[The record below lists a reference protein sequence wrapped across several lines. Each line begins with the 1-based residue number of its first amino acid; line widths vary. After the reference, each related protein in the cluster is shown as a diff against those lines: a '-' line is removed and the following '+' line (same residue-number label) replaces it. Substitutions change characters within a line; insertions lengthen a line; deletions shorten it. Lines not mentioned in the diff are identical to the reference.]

1 MKYFVDPYKRYYEKL
16 SSMGDVSQS
25 ASSVK
30 SSTETAT
37 SSITSLSSSID
48 DSKWSEMGIDELKTN
63 VLPSLLANHKVLE
76 SNINILTK
84 IVNLATGSLLS
95 TLASLKAEDERLET
109 LTNEYNT
116 LLSNPEYVYDSEGN
130 KTDALTAEY
139 SAKLTAKKKEMD
151 ESEEKC
157 KALVAE
163 ADGIIIEIKSLD
175 ASVSDFSVDLGTVS
189 ASSSPELEASLGST
203 VKDGKMIEIEFN
215 GKKFYIANTHINA
228 VDYEKY
234 IQQSGAYQGKG
245 LRPSGC
251 AIISQIYAMDMMRG
265 TTTSKNRMAND
276 RSLGASSRFN
286 RSIKSTDED
295 TFLEGLYNE
304 LVNGRVTTL
313 QVTQRDTTTGS
324 DGHYTGP
331 RHVVTV
337 VGFDSSVKSYK
348 DLNPNTILV
357 LDCADG
363 KIQTLSQSRSE
374 GGHERDLY
382 ARKDNKGEY
391 SYFAHIATET
401 FINKEVENETWQ
413 SKYGAGSKA

>member
-37 SSITSLSSSID
+37 SSINSLSSSID

-76 SNINILTK
+76 SNVNILTK

-175 ASVSDFSVDLGTVS
+175 ASVSDFSVDLGTASV
-189 ASSSPELEASLGST
+189 SSSPELEASLGST
-203 VKDGKMIEIEFN
+203 LKDGKMIEIEF
-215 GKKFYIANTHINA
+215 A
-228 VDYEKY
+228 
-234 IQQSGAYQGKG
+234 
-245 LRPSGC
+245 
-251 AIISQIYAMDMMRG
+251 
-265 TTTSKNRMAND
+265 
-276 RSLGASSRFN
+276 
-286 RSIKSTDED
+286 
-295 TFLEGLYNE
+295 
-304 LVNGRVTTL
+304 
-313 QVTQRDTTTGS
+313 
-324 DGHYTGP
+324 
-331 RHVVTV
+331 
-337 VGFDSSVKSYK
+337 
-348 DLNPNTILV
+348 
-357 LDCADG
+357 
-363 KIQTLSQSRSE
+363 
-374 GGHERDLY
+374 
-382 ARKDNKGEY
+382 
-391 SYFAHIATET
+391 
-401 FINKEVENETWQ
+401 
-413 SKYGAGSKA
+413 